1 MKNSR
6 NKEEITMFKTNTSEA
21 ILHFP
26 LKEGEEVVEGA
37 FYEVVDGYAQAVSG
51 EPTGNIVGVCYGG
64 GDKIEKGHILL
75 DVDPT
80 SIYEESYTDSAPTIG
95 SILNYV
101 KLVVS
106 VNEANKTYRFMK
118 P

>member
-1 MKNSR
+1 MW
-6 NKEEITMFKTNTSEA
+6 KTNTSEA

-26 LKEGEEVVEGA
+26 LKSGETVEEGK
-37 FYEVVDGYAQAVSG
+37 FYEVVDGYAQKVSG
-51 EPTGNIVGVCYGG
+51 EPTGNIVGMCYGG

-80 SIYEESYTDSAPTIG
+80 SIYEEPYTDSAPTIG
-95 SILNYV
+95 SIIGYT

-106 VNEANKTYRFMK
+106 VNEAAKTYRFMK